1 MDGKLVDPYEPQHRI
16 LALHGTCVLRT
27 AYNSPNGLTLIG
39 LVILHVSI
47 RVPWYP
53 LANSL
58 AGRYNIPEYVPAR
71 VPEDVLSC
79 TVGVVSH
86 EHAMGG
92 QRARMA
98 GARPRGGAATLLYA
112 PEVVMI
118 ELPLA
123 ALLARQRARAALTR
137 PRVATLGARQTGRGG
152 IAVLVSAPGA
162 CAWGGPR
169 V

>member
-1 MDGKLVDPYEPQHRI
+1 MVPAGKHS
-16 LALHGTCVLRT
+16 CRT
-27 AYNSPNGLTLIG
+27 IY
-39 LVILHVSI
+39 
-47 RVPWYP
+47 
-53 LANSL
+53 
-58 AGRYNIPEYVPAR
+58 IPEYIPAR

-123 ALLARQRARAALTR
+123 ALLARQRARVRAALGR
-137 PRVATLGARQTGRGG
+137 PRVATLGARQAGRGG
-152 IAVLVSAPGA
+152 ITVLVGAPGVQA
-162 CAWGGPR
+162 GGHTTTMWIPGGIPCFII
-169 V
+169 